1 MDLNRRTV
9 LGMVGAG
16 TVMAASGA
24 LPTLAQGSREL
35 VIVTYPGA
43 LSGPHR
49 WLADRIEARHPGLRI
64 RLVPSDSQDIVAQI
78 KAAQGHVPYD
88 AGPNDE
94 PPHLI
99 GLSEGYLAPRDDAAI
114 PNLANALPEFTAK
127 SQGAGVPATYSL
139 VGLAVNT
146 NVVPERPQ
154 GWSDLWAPRFA
165 GQVGIARTS
174 SNLGLVT
181 LVQAAKTFGGSEDD
195 LEPGWQKLKELAP
208 RAARS
213 PAALTQMLER
223 EEIALAPLWN
233 NNTAGLAQQGL
244 PIGFVKPAEGPVA
257 ILSFFSGF
265 ANSAHPDLVAEW
277 LNGILS
283 QEYQAHAA
291 GAPYYFGPTVT
302 GVAVPPEAAPF
313 TPSSTQEIAALQT
326 IDWTKIVPRRA
337 ELVDRFDREFSV

>member
-1 MDLNRRTV
+1 MDLDRRSM
-9 LGMVGAG
+9 LGMFGSGIVL
-16 TVMAASGA
+16 AASGA

-49 WLADRIEARHPGLRI
+49 WLADQIEAKHPGLRI

-78 KAAQGHVPYD
+78 KAAQGYVPYD

-99 GLSEGYLAPRDDAAI
+99 GLSEGYLAARDDGQI
-114 PNLANALPEFTAK
+114 PNLANALPDFVAK

-146 NVVPERPQ
+146 NVVSKLPQ
-154 GWSDLWAPRFA
+154 TWADLWAPRFA

-174 SNLGLVT
+174 SNLGLAT

-195 LEPGWQKLKELAP
+195 LEIGWQKLKELQP

-223 EEIALAPLWN
+223 EEIAIAPLWN
-233 NNTAGLAQQGL
+233 NNTAGLAQMGL
-244 PIGFVKPAEGPVA
+244 PISFVKPADGPVA

-265 ANSAHPDLVAEW
+265 ANSAHPELVAEW

-283 QEYQAHAA
+283 KEYQSHAA

-302 GVAVPPEAAPF
+302 GVEVPPEAAPF
-313 TPSSTQEIAALQT
+313 TPSSAEEIAALQT
-326 IDWTKIVPRRA
+326 IDWTRIVPQRS